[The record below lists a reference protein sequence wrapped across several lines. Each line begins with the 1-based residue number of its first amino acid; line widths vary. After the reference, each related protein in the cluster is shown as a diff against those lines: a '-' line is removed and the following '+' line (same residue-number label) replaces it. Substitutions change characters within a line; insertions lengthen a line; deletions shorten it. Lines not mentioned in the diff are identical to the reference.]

1 MAGRGQDSFNLFT
14 PVAGR
19 GWRLS
24 GADEVR
30 DRSIMSRDEPAES
43 DDIIRNKAHERQSST
58 PALSDDSTHKELREL
73 IGELGTQI
81 GESIASRLLSSQ
93 VPLGPNQTAPAESP
107 KVKSPDTTLDLSKVN
122 LVVRQD
128 IKDPPMYRGD
138 DADKYSVHEW
148 IDMMEVSLEKRGL
161 SRAVQVDEVLNHL
174 LGRAKNIVKVGLKSN
189 SCSGVVTNPETIYA
203 ILRRYFSDSPGSC
216 QPLADFYATQAVAKE
231 TPVDYWVRLNIAAEA
246 ADKHLQR
253 QGGKMENME
262 AEIAM
267 MFIRNC
273 PDPSLACVFKCKPI
287 SKWTVMEVQEAID
300 EHQRECHAKKKSL
313 GSARPHPLLVATA
326 TTTSESPE
334 FELNHAQ
341 VGTVKCSQD
350 SPGKAAG
357 AAASDPSA
365 LDRVLSMLERVL
377 ERSNQPVH
385 PVIRPQPL
393 ASARFPS
400 CQVCGNSSHSTR
412 THCMRERR
420 CLGCLE
426 VGHQRKD
433 CPRAAEPIT
442 QQNNPQ
448 GN

>member
-30 DRSIMSRDEPAES
+30 DRSIMLRDEPAES

-148 IDMMEVSLEKRGL
+148 IDMMEVYLEKRGF

-273 PDPSLACVFKCKPI
+273 PDPSLACVFKCKPM

-420 CLGCLE
+420 CLSCLE

>member
-93 VPLGPNQTAPAESP
+93 VPLAPNQTAPAESP

-148 IDMMEVSLEKRGL
+148 IDMMEVYLEKRGL

-400 CQVCGNSSHSTR
+400 CQVYGNSSHSTR